1 MATDQEPGTTEITR
15 RTALRGAAGIGATA
29 VWAVPAIQVVGMSAA
44 HADSPSVVG
53 GQPPT
58 NGGEEPGGGE
68 EPEGEVP
75 EGEVPQGEEIP
86 EAGEQPEAAPQL
98 AQTGASDGLAAA
110 AATGAAL
117 VGLGAAATYVAR
129 RPQETTPQV

>member
-1 MATDQEPGTTEITR
+1 MATDQEPGTNEITR

-44 HADSPSVVG
+44 HADSPSIVG

-58 NGGEEPGGGE
+58 NGGEEPSAGEQPEPEGE
-68 EPEGEVP
+68 EPEGE
-75 EGEVPQGEEIP
+75 ELP

>member
-53 GQPPT
+53 GQPPS
-58 NGGEEPGGGE
+58 NGGEEPSRGEQPEPEGE
-68 EPEGEVP
+68 EPEGE
-75 EGEVPQGEEIP
+75 ELP

-129 RPQETTPQV
+129 RPQETPPQV